1 MKLDLFG
8 IVGEYPI
15 DAERINFALMQAG
28 NEPIEATIFSPG
40 GSYYVGEAI
49 HSLIKAYE
57 PQTSIKIIGIAAS
70 AATRIMLAFDKI
82 TIEKGSFIM
91 IHNPAISAGRFDY
104 VEAEKKIDYLKS
116 LAATY
121 ANAYSAKTG
130 LPVAQMQKMMD
141 EETYLSAEQALEMGF
156 VDEIVGATNEIAVAA
171 SMDFTSDFITA
182 KAPKEV
188 QALFNQKQQ
197 NQKNEMKK
205 ELIAVLAMD
214 ATASEDTIIE
224 SVKAFTTKVTALTD
238 DIQAK
243 TELITGLNA
252 KIEAN
257 KIEVNELKAQ
267 VQSHEAETVLAELI
281 SKSGKQVSD
290 EVKAKLEKRV
300 KSYLADTNAESKAD
314 RMEDMKLYVNAY
326 GIKSDQSANTK
337 ESGRANLGT
346 ESSIDLEHKIVA
358 RTNEIMETKK
368 LKISDYANAYAE
380 ASEQIKL
387 GK

>member
-1 MKLDLFG
+1 
-8 IVGEYPI
+8 
-15 DAERINFALMQAG
+15 
-28 NEPIEATIFSPG
+28 
-40 GSYYVGEAI
+40 
-49 HSLIKAYE
+49 
-57 PQTSIKIIGIAAS
+57 
-70 AATRIMLAFDKI
+70 
-82 TIEKGSFIM
+82 
-91 IHNPAISAGRFDY
+91 
-104 VEAEKKIDYLKS
+104 
-116 LAATY
+116 
-121 ANAYSAKTG
+121 
-130 LPVAQMQKMMD
+130 MQKMMD

-171 SMDFTSDFITA
+171 SMNFTSDFITA

-214 ATASEDTIIE
+214 ATASDDTIIE

-243 TELITGLNA
+243 SELITGLNA

-300 KSYLADTNAESKAD
+300 KSYLADSDAESKAD

-337 ESGRANLGT
+337 EYWAC
-346 ESSIDLEHKIVA
+346 
-358 RTNEIMETKK
+358 
-368 LKISDYANAYAE
+368 
-380 ASEQIKL
+380 
-387 GK
+387 